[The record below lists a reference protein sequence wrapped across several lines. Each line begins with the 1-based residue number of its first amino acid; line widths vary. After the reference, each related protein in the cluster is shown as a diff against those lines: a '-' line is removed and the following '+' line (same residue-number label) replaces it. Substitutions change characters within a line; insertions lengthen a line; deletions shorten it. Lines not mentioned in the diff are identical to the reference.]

1 MASIDTNVR
10 TFNRIRLVNRLK
22 KRYRSMGSVVQDLI
36 KLNSEMS
43 AAGKVAMLEAL
54 SAVLSPCQ
62 QATQPTATNPA
73 EVDAETIRQSDGV
86 SHREP

>member
-1 MASIDTNVR
+1 ME
-10 TFNRIRLVNRLK
+10 
-22 KRYRSMGSVVQDLI
+22 SVVQDLI

-54 SAVLSPCQ
+54 SAVQSPGQ
-62 QATQPTATNPA
+62 QAKQPTAANPA
-73 EVDAETIRQSDGV
+73 EVIVETDRQSDGV

>member
-1 MASIDTNVR
+1 
-10 TFNRIRLVNRLK
+10 
-22 KRYRSMGSVVQDLI
+22 MGSVVQDLI

-54 SAVLSPCQ
+54 SAVQSHGQ
-62 QATQPTATNPA
+62 QATQPTATNPV
-73 EVDAETIRQSDGV
+73 EVDAETNRQSDGV